1 MEETVKRVFAGVEL
15 EFTPK
20 CVRGKVTKEQ
30 AIDALA
36 EAGSRAI
43 LANDFRTFRETT
55 MWAQGVNLN
64 YVQIT
69 ETEKNDEDNNEK
81 KDALAKIAEILDNAP
96 VTEEI
101 KILDIIVKS
110 FQQQKFSEVLNVAC
124 SHNSSSWLLS
134 FEEAEREVLD

>member
-1 MEETVKRVFAGVEL
+1 MEETVKRIFAGVEL

-36 EAGSRAI
+36 EAGTKAI
-43 LANDFRTFRETT
+43 LASDFRTFRETT
-55 MWAQGVNLN
+55 LWAHGVNLN

-69 ETEKNDEDNNEK
+69 EAEKNDEK
-81 KDALAKIAEILDNAP
+81 KNTLTEIAEILNNAP

-110 FQQQKFSEVLNVAC
+110 FQQQKFSEILNVAC

>member
-1 MEETVKRVFAGVEL
+1 MEETVKRVFTGVEL

-36 EAGSRAI
+36 EAGTKAI
-43 LANDFRTFRETT
+43 LASDFRTFRETT
-55 MWAQGVNLN
+55 LWAHGVNLN

-69 ETEKNDEDNNEK
+69 EAEKNNEK
-81 KDALAKIAEILDNAP
+81 KNTLAEIAEILSNAP

-110 FQQQKFSEVLNVAC
+110 FQQQKFSEILNVAC

>member
-36 EAGSRAI
+36 EAGTKAI
-43 LANDFRTFRETT
+43 LASDFRTFRETT
-55 MWAQGVNLN
+55 LWAHGVNLN

-69 ETEKNDEDNNEK
+69 EAEKNNEK
-81 KDALAKIAEILDNAP
+81 KNTLAEIAEILSNAP

-110 FQQQKFSEVLNVAC
+110 FQQQKFSEILNVAC